1 MFDPGQISFPL
12 YVYAGPIN
20 RRSTLSLSPSLSLTL
35 GCLFE
40 IENFPKG
47 VVHLFGS

>member
-1 MFDPGQISFPL
+1 MLNPGQISFPL

-20 RRSTLSLSPSLSLTL
+20 RRSTLSPSLSLTL

-40 IENFPKG
+40 IENFLKG